1 MSAKGRAAEGYTPDP
16 NGFFQTQPQVTRA
29 ILPFLGIEPGMRILE
44 PSCGKGAIAKVLRET
59 YGNKITIVGVEIDK
73 KRSGFARRA
82 KVEVPS
88 DKDDTID
95 AYFTEQVFDDVIH
108 SDFYKVTRT
117 DHFGPFDLVITNPSF
132 EIWLPFANHSFSFAP
147 RTTFLLPWNA
157 ASSKKRATWWRE
169 HPAHLRVLS
178 KRPSFAISVK
188 CVYSNARR
196 AHAAGANPC
205 TFQELIALDE
215 KPKKE
220 CPICGERTETTSS
233 DASEYCWAS
242 WAPDITRGLWDVIDT
257 PDEEEK
263 GGR

>member
-1 MSAKGRAAEGYTPDP
+1 MSAKGRAAEGYVPDP

-29 ILPFLGIEPGMRILE
+29 ILPFLGIERGMSILE

-59 YGNKITIVGVEIDK
+59 YGDILTIVGVEIDK
-73 KRSGFARRA
+73 KRAALARKA
-82 KVEVPS
+82 WVSDGDGSKLPVFNEVI
-88 DKDDTID
+88 T
-95 AYFTEQVFDDVIH
+95 
-108 SDFYKVTRT
+108 SDFFKVAADRS
-117 DHFGPFDLVITNPSF
+117 FDLCLTNPSF
-132 EIWLPFANHSFSFAP
+132 EIWLPMADHCFNFAP

-157 ASSKKRATWWRE
+157 ASSKKRAAWWRQ

-188 CVYSNARR
+188 CIHSNARR
-196 AHAAGANPC
+196 AHAAGVSPC

-233 DASEYCWAS
+233 DASEYCWSS
-242 WAPDITRGLWDVIDT
+242 WAPEITRGLWDVIDT
-257 PDEEEK
+257 PEE
-263 GGR
+263 